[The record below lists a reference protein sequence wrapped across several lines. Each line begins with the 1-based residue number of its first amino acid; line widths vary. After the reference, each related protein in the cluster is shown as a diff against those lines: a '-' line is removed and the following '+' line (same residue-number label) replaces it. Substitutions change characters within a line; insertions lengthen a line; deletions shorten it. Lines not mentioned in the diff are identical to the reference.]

1 MTVAALFADTASITA
16 ALTDFA
22 VRVVGDLGLAGVFVL
37 MLLDGCC
44 VPIPSEATLLFAGFG
59 VSQGRY
65 GLLAV
70 VVAGT
75 LGNVVGSQL
84 AYGIGRWGRSGPL
97 ARRGSGWHATALA
110 RSQDWFDR
118 YGRSSVFFGRLMP
131 LVRTFISLPAGI
143 ARMPFGTFTLLT
155 VLGCLPWVLA
165 LALLGDAVGHNWKQW
180 KDHLSYVDYAVVAV
194 AIGAAIAWLVTRARR
209 SGTRR
214 RGARDDV
221 ADRARP

>member
-1 MTVAALFADTASITA
+1 MSVAVVLAHAASITA
-16 ALTDFA
+16 GLTDFA
-22 VRVVGDLGLAGVFVL
+22 VSVVGGLGLAGVFVL

-84 AYGIGRWGRSGPL
+84 AYALGRWGRSGPL
-97 ARRGSGWHATALA
+97 APGGHGWHAAALA

-118 YGRSSVFFGRLMP
+118 YGRASVFFGRLLP

-155 VLGCLPWVLA
+155 MLGCLPWVLA
-165 LALLGDAVGHNWKQW
+165 LTLLGDAVGQNWTQW
-180 KDHLSYVDYAVVAV
+180 KDHLSYVDYAIVAV
-194 AIGAAIAWLVTRARR
+194 AVSAAIAWLIVR
-209 SGTRR
+209 GR
-214 RGARDDV
+214 RGAQSRGT
-221 ADRARP
+221 ADS

>member
-1 MTVAALFADTASITA
+1 MSTAALFAQAASITA
-16 ALTDFA
+16 GLTDFA
-22 VRVVGDLGLAGVFVL
+22 VGVVGDLGLAGVFVL
-37 MLLDGCC
+37 MLLDGCL

-84 AYGIGRWGRSGPL
+84 AYGLGRWGRSGPL
-97 ARRGSGWHATALA
+97 ARGGHRWHASALA

-118 YGRSSVFFGRLMP
+118 YGGPSVFFGRLLP
-131 LVRTFISLPAGI
+131 LVRTFISLPAGV

-155 VLGCLPWVLA
+155 VLGCTPWVIA
-165 LALLGDAVGHNWKQW
+165 FVVLGDAVGHNWRQW
-180 KDHLSYVDYAVVAV
+180 KDHLSYIDDAVVAI
-194 AIGAAIAWLVTRARR
+194 AIGVLIAWLISR
-209 SGTRR
+209 SR
-214 RGARDDV
+214 RGARGRGST
-221 ADRARP
+221 ADT

>member
-1 MTVAALFADTASITA
+1 VTVAALFADTASITA

-22 VRVVGDLGLAGVFVL
+22 VRVVGDLGLAGVFAL

-44 VPIPSEATLLFAGFG
+44 IPIPSEATLLFAGFG

-75 LGNVVGSQL
+75 LGNVIGSQL
-84 AYGIGRWGRSGPL
+84 AYGLGRWGRSGLL
-97 ARRGSGWHATALA
+97 ARGGRGWHGAALA

-118 YGRSSVFFGRLMP
+118 YGRSSVFFGRLLP

-143 ARMPFGTFTLLT
+143 AHMPFGSFTTLT

-165 LALLGDAVGHNWKQW
+165 LSLLGDAVGHNWKQW
-180 KDHLSYVDYAVVAV
+180 KDHLSYVDYA
-194 AIGAAIAWLVTRARR
+194 IGALAVGALVAWLTSRARR
-209 SGTRR
+209 GADGR
-214 RGARDDV
+214 RGAPDT
-221 ADRARP
+221 

>member
-1 MTVAALFADTASITA
+1 MSVAILFVHMASITA

-22 VRVVGDLGLAGVFVL
+22 VRVVGDLGLTGVFVL

-84 AYGIGRWGRSGPL
+84 AYGLGRWGRSGVL
-97 ARRGSGWHATALA
+97 ARRSRGWHGAALN
-110 RSQDWFDR
+110 RSQEWFDR
-118 YGRSSVFFGRLMP
+118 YGRSSVFFGRLLP

-143 ARMPFGTFTLLT
+143 ARMPFGTFTALT
-155 VLGCLPWVLA
+155 VLGCLPWVLG
-165 LALLGDAVGHNWKQW
+165 LSLLGDAVGHNWKQW
-180 KDHLSYVDYAVVAV
+180 KDHLSYVDYAVVALAV
-194 AIGAAIAWLVTRARR
+194 SALIAWLIFRARR
-209 SGTRR
+209 SAHRR
-214 RGARDDV
+214 R
-221 ADRARP
+221 RAAET

>member
-1 MTVAALFADTASITA
+1 VTVAALFADTASITA

-44 VPIPSEATLLFAGFG
+44 IPIPSEATLLFAGFG

-84 AYGIGRWGRSGPL
+84 AYGLGRWGRSGL
-97 ARRGSGWHATALA
+97 LERGGRGWHGAALA

-118 YGRSSVFFGRLMP
+118 YGRSSVFFGRLLP

-143 ARMPFGTFTLLT
+143 ARMPFGSFTTLT

-165 LALLGDAVGHNWKQW
+165 LSLLGDAVGHNWMQW
-180 KDHLSYVDYAVVAV
+180 KDHLSYVDYAVV
-194 AIGAAIAWLVTRARR
+194 GLAIAALVAWLISRARR
-209 SGTRR
+209 AAGNR
-214 RGARDDV
+214 RGA
-221 ADRARP
+221 ADA

>member
-1 MTVAALFADTASITA
+1 VTVAALFADTASITA

-70 VVAGT
+70 VIAGT

-84 AYGIGRWGRSGPL
+84 AYGLGRWGRSGPL
-97 ARRGSGWHATALA
+97 APGARGGGWHATALA

-118 YGRSSVFFGRLMP
+118 YGRSSVFFGRLLP

-143 ARMPFGTFTLLT
+143 ARMPFGTFTVLT

-180 KDHLSYVDYAVVAV
+180 KDHLSYVDYAVVAM
-194 AIGAAIAWLVTRARR
+194 AIGALVALVISRARR
-209 SGTRR
+209 GGASRSGAT
-214 RGARDDV
+214 DT
-221 ADRARP
+221 